1 MTGLILLTHGTLG
14 RALYLT
20 SCQILGDQENVEVV
34 SSGELSPAEI
44 FQRIESIVEGP
55 ENRSD
60 GVFILVDLKGGNTW
74 NVACKVAYNRP
85 WVQVI
90 SGANLTMLLSF
101 FTKRETQSPDQLAE
115 TLVQDAHRGIDR
127 FQITT

>member
-14 RALYLT
+14 NALYHT
-20 SCQILGDQENVEVV
+20 SCQILGNQENVEVI
-34 SSGELSPAEI
+34 SSGELSPLEI
-44 FQRIESIVEGP
+44 AQRVESIVESP
-55 ENRSD
+55 ENRHD

-90 SGANLTMLLSF
+90 SGANLAMLLSF
-101 FTKRETQSPDQLAE
+101 FTKRENQSPGQLAE
-115 TLVQDAHRGIDR
+115 TLVQDGHRGIDR
-127 FQITT
+127 FQLT